1 MSGTENLDGIRAD
14 SLHSRV
20 KIFTGK
26 DFHLWK
32 FQFLTYAEVREVEG
46 YFNGSEPKPGEDAS
60 EEEKKKWKKGDS
72 VARNI
77 LLTALDYNQMQ
88 LVTNCVSGREMW
100 ERIKQKYEKE
110 SLSTQSKLRKE
121 FHNLKKGEKKLETYI
136 KEFDSLC
143 DKMRGVG
150 LEVSDREKVLQLTE
164 GLNDMEYDV
173 IVTNILE
180 NEEIEYEEACGKLLI
195 YEARHQKSEGE
206 SMEGESFFG
215 QRGRGRGRSGRG
227 GGRSGSRGGQRG
239 GRGGRGQPQEKKCY
253 NCKET
258 GHYASDCQRPPKCY
272 ECRATG
278 HKSYQCPNRGGS
290 TSSDS
295 KPEGGQG
302 STYNVE
308 LVETPRTGNS
318 KEKLGEVNLASQA
331 RTTLIVDSGCTQ
343 HMCNQEDYFTSLRDL
358 EMKKTMMMGNGN
370 IMEIK
375 REGDVGLKVVTNQG
389 VVYGTFKDVLYSPEI
404 RRNLVSV
411 TKLMKQ
417 GISTV
422 FDEKTRTCYLV
433 RGQIWFDL
441 KDVVGSAVEKKELW
455 VLDERGKTKETGE
468 SYAVEQKNEEKIW
481 HLRFGHLGGE
491 NLKKLVNKEMVKGLQ
506 PRAGFSTSGEIC
518 EGCMKGRQTREVFP
532 DAEHRGRQH
541 LELVHSDVCGPINPK
556 SLGGNR
562 YYLTFVDDFSRKSW
576 VYLLREKSEV
586 LKYFKKWKVMAE
598 KQSEKKLKIFRTD
611 RGGEYL
617 STEFKNFLSEQGIVH
632 QVTMAGT
639 PQQNGVA
646 ERLNR
651 TLQEKA
657 RSMMVSSGMNGKFW
671 GEAVMSAC
679 YLRNRSPSRALAQ
692 EKTPEEMWSGW
703 KPSVG
708 HLKVFGCKCYVWVPE
723 KERKKM
729 EERSWTGIFVG
740 YATAS
745 KGYRVYDP
753 RTGKIETSRDVR
765 FSENETYY
773 PVETVSGKFQDEG
786 RGAEPEEIEFHSTVT
801 TQSQGVS
808 KPPAAQERRQEAE
821 QAPVSEEVEQQH
833 RQEET
838 EQEEAENRTETME
851 LRRSRRVRW
860 AREKLTASKMGELHS
875 VQGYYLPAVTEE
887 PATMR
892 KEFMKDEDVRNW

>member
-331 RTTLIVDSGCTQ
+331 RTTWIVDSGCTQ

-541 LELVHSDVCGPINPK
+541 LELVHSDVCGPIHPK

-708 HLKVFGCKCYVWVPE
+708 HLRIFGCKVFVWIPDE
-723 KERKKM
+723 KRRKM
-729 EERSWTGIFVG
+729 EEKESNWR
-740 YATAS
+740 
-745 KGYRVYDP
+745 R
-753 RTGKIETSRDVR
+753 
-765 FSENETYY
+765 
-773 PVETVSGKFQDEG
+773 
-786 RGAEPEEIEFHSTVT
+786 EF
-801 TQSQGVS
+801 
-808 KPPAAQERRQEAE
+808 
-821 QAPVSEEVEQQH
+821 
-833 RQEET
+833 
-838 EQEEAENRTETME
+838 
-851 LRRSRRVRW
+851 
-860 AREKLTASKMGELHS
+860 
-875 VQGYYLPAVTEE
+875 LPN
-887 PATMR
+887 
-892 KEFMKDEDVRNW
+892 K

>member
-1 MSGTENLDGIRAD
+1 M
-14 SLHSRV
+14 
-20 KIFTGK
+20 
-26 DFHLWK
+26 
-32 FQFLTYAEVREVEG
+32 
-46 YFNGSEPKPGEDAS
+46 
-60 EEEKKKWKKGDS
+60 
-72 VARNI
+72 
-77 LLTALDYNQMQ
+77 
-88 LVTNCVSGREMW
+88 
-100 ERIKQKYEKE
+100 
-110 SLSTQSKLRKE
+110 
-121 FHNLKKGEKKLETYI
+121 
-136 KEFDSLC
+136 
-143 DKMRGVG
+143 
-150 LEVSDREKVLQLTE
+150 
-164 GLNDMEYDV
+164 
-173 IVTNILE
+173 
-180 NEEIEYEEACGKLLI
+180 
-195 YEARHQKSEGE
+195 
-206 SMEGESFFG
+206 
-215 QRGRGRGRSGRG
+215 
-227 GGRSGSRGGQRG
+227 
-239 GRGGRGQPQEKKCY
+239 
-253 NCKET
+253 
-258 GHYASDCQRPPKCY
+258 
-272 ECRATG
+272 
-278 HKSYQCPNRGGS
+278 
-290 TSSDS
+290 
-295 KPEGGQG
+295 
-302 STYNVE
+302 E
-308 LVETPRTGNS
+308 LVEIPETVNS
-318 KEKLGEVNLASQA
+318 KQKVGEVNLASQA
-331 RTTLIVDSGCTQ
+331 RTTWIVDSGCTQ
-343 HMCNQEDYFTSLRDL
+343 HMCNQEDYFTSLREL
-358 EMKKTMMMGNGN
+358 EAKKTMMMGNLN

-506 PRAGFSTSGEIC
+506 PRAGFSPSGEIC

-786 RGAEPEEIEFHSTVT
+786 RGAEPEEVEFHSTVT

-808 KPPAAQERRQEAE
+808 KPSAAQEIRQEAD

-838 EQEEAENRTETME
+838 EQEEGENRTETVE

-860 AREKLTASKMGELHS
+860 APEKLTASEMGELHS
-875 VQGYYLPAVTEE
+875 VQGYCLLAVTEE
-887 PATMR
+887 PAT
-892 KEFMKDEDVRNW
+892 VRQALESEHRAE